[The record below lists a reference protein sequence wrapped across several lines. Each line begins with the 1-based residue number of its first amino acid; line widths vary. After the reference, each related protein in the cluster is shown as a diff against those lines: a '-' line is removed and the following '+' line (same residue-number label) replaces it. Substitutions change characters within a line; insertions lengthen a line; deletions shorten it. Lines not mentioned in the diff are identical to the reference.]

1 MELKRDN
8 LILLLLLNWSHF
20 IAGYNFNEY
29 ENSTYEKSFFFL
41 LLITTVFLCLHYF
54 TTSLQF
60 YCIIWRIHRNQERMK
75 VPLCGLLEKGI
86 AGWTG
91 LRTCIHLIVFRMN
104 QLYLDIHMCIYIY
117 VSNEWKMRSWSWNKY
132 RRVIWKSLD
141 WGMQKENM

>member
-1 MELKRDN
+1 MTIWYCCFSLIDH
-8 LILLLLLNWSHF
+8 ILLLVIISMSMKIVLMR
-20 IAGYNFNEY
+20 
-29 ENSTYEKSFFFL
+29 KVFFL
-41 LLITTVFLCLHYF
+41 LLITTVFLCLHHF

-75 VPLCGLLEKGI
+75 VPLCGVLEKGI

-91 LRTCIHLIVFRMN
+91 LRTCVHLIVFRLN
-104 QLYLDIHMCIYIY
+104 QLYLDIHMCTYIY
-117 VSNEWKMRSWSWNKY
+117 VSNEWKMMSWSWNKY